1 MKVSFSA
8 IQDKDQYTLICTFGL
23 LQGIKLAF
31 RMYFQV
37 DKVTCKKNSEN
48 LWICIRKWL
57 FRENKLLQNSFPCLF
72 GNRRHV

>member
-8 IQDKDQYTLICTFGL
+8 IQDKDQYMLICTFGL